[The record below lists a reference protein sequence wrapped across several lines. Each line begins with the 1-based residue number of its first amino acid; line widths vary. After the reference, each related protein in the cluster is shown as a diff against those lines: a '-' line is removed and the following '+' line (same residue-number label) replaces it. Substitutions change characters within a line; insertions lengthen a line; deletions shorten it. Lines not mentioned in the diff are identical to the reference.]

1 MNPLL
6 NNIIDCDSYKS
17 SHAPWQYPPNTTGMY
32 SYLESRGGRW
42 GSTIFFGLQYLLKEH
57 LSKPVTVADV
67 EQARAFMAV
76 HGVPFNEAGW
86 LKIAQNGG
94 HLPVK
99 IRAVA
104 EGQEV
109 PTHNILLS
117 VESTDPD
124 SFWVVSWIET
134 QIVRLWYPITVATQ
148 SFYIKRA
155 ILEALEQSA
164 NDPWGEI
171 PFKLHDFG
179 SRGVSSRESA
189 GIGGMAHLVN
199 FAGSDTLA
207 GVMFANHYYHHP
219 MAAFSIPASEHST
232 ITMWGR
238 EREFLAYQNMV
249 KQFCKPGKIVACV
262 SDSYDLWNVLEN
274 IWGGDLRDEIKES
287 GGTLVV
293 RPDSGDPAEVVLK
306 TLQILERKVGMSK
319 NLKGYK
325 VLPPYLRVIQGDG
338 VNEDSI
344 KEILNKLLS
353 NGYSASNIAFGMGGA
368 LLQKLDRDTQ
378 KFAFKCSEATVD
390 GKSVDVFKD
399 PITDKGKRSKAGR
412 LDLIREQGYLKT
424 ILQMSSRAPSELV
437 TVFDNGTIV
446 KEYDLET
453 VRKTAEQG
461 LR

>member
-1 MNPLL
+1 
-6 NNIIDCDSYKS
+6 
-17 SHAPWQYPPNTTGMY
+17 
-32 SYLESRGGRW
+32 
-42 GSTIFFGLQYLLKEH
+42 
-57 LSKPVTVADV
+57 
-67 EQARAFMAV
+67 
-76 HGVPFNEAGW
+76 
-86 LKIAQNGG
+86 
-94 HLPVK
+94 
-99 IRAVA
+99 
-104 EGQEV
+104 
-109 PTHNILLS
+109 
-117 VESTDPD
+117 
-124 SFWVVSWIET
+124 
-134 QIVRLWYPITVATQ
+134 
-148 SFYIKRA
+148 
-155 ILEALEQSA
+155 
-164 NDPWGEI
+164 
-171 PFKLHDFG
+171 LHDFG

-199 FAGSDTLA
+199 FKGSDTLA

-238 EREFLAYQNMV
+238 DREFLAYQNMV

-306 TLQILERKVGMSK
+306 TLQILERKVGMAK

-344 KEILNKLLS
+344 KEILNKVLS

-412 LDLIREQGYLKT
+412 LDLIREQGQFKT
-424 ILQMSSRAPSELV
+424 VLQGSTRLPSELV
-437 TVFDNGTIV
+437 TVFEDGKII

-453 VRKTAEQG
+453 VRKTAESG